1 MKPAGGGSIRNEE
14 EREREERHGG
24 GRGDRTQETRY
35 GDEGEIRGDSET
47 LTPGD
52 S

>member
-1 MKPAGGGSIRNEE
+1 MKRR
-14 EREREERHGG
+14 REREERHGG
-24 GRGDRTQETRY
+24 GKGDRTQETRY
-35 GDEGEIRGDSET
+35 GGKGEIRGDSET